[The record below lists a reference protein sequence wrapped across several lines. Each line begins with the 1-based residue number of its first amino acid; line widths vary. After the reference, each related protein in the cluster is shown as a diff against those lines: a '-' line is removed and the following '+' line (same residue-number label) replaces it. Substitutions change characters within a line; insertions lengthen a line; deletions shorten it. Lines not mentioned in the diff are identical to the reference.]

1 MIRKHKKYS
10 RPRKPFDTVR
20 IKAEND
26 LVNRYGLKNKREIW
40 KAKAKLDSIRNRAKE
55 LLRES
60 SEEKQKL
67 FLDKLSKLGYKVE
80 EVVDVLALTEENV
93 LNRRLQTVILKK
105 GITTTTKGARQ
116 LITHKHI
123 SIDNKIVNI
132 PSYHVIIDEEKNI
145 KKVEKVKPIKK
156 EEKKVEDIANVKT
169 DEKMEEGGKVS
180 NESNEGISKVK
191 NSEIKEEKLLEVSVN
206 G

>member
-26 LVNRYGLKNKREIW
+26 LVDRYGLKNKREIW

-55 LLRES
+55 ILHES
-60 SEEKQKL
+60 TEEEQKL
-67 FLDKLSKLGYKVE
+67 FLDKLSKLGYKIE
-80 EVVDVLALTEENV
+80 EIVDVLALTEEDV
-93 LNRRLQTVILKK
+93 LNRRLQTIILKK

-132 PSYHVIIDEEKNI
+132 PSYHVIINEEDKI
-145 KKVEKVKPIKK
+145 KKVGKVKQEKPKI
-156 EEKKVEDIANVKT
+156 EEKEDNANAGTDKKLEQSNKVNNKPAEI
-169 DEKMEEGGKVS
+169 
-180 NESNEGISKVK
+180 NEP
-191 NSEIKEEKLLEVSVN
+191 EEKILEVSVN

>member
-60 SEEKQKL
+60 SEEEQRL

-123 SIDNKIVNI
+123 SIDNKIINI

-145 KKVEKVKPIKK
+145 KKVGKVKTIKK

-169 DEKMEEGGKVS
+169 DEKMEEGGEVS

>member
-60 SEEKQKL
+60 SEEEQRL

-123 SIDNKIVNI
+123 SIDNKIINI

-145 KKVEKVKPIKK
+145 KKVGKVKTIKK